1 MNSKK
6 AKAVSAVASA
16 RRRMGVI
23 SGTIIILAFAA
34 AVIVAV
40 YFVLDQNTTMSRQN
54 VYTMNSQLANSIQS
68 RLDKM
73 EEVTTRVLQSESYKK
88 FDESVY
94 KNSSRKYER
103 FVKIT
108 KTHSH
113 FLGKTMSFKE
123 SFVAEYTRC
132 LNRWSNMTGHLAVL
146 RAMEYRKL
154 LERAKNMPDNI
165 NGWDY
170 LKLLKNYE

>member
-1 MNSKK
+1 
-6 AKAVSAVASA
+6 
-16 RRRMGVI
+16 
-23 SGTIIILAFAA
+23 
-34 AVIVAV
+34 
-40 YFVLDQNTTMSRQN
+40 
-54 VYTMNSQLANSIQS
+54 
-68 RLDKM
+68 
-73 EEVTTRVLQSESYKK
+73 
-88 FDESVY
+88 
-94 KNSSRKYER
+94 
-103 FVKIT
+103 
-108 KTHSH
+108 
-113 FLGKTMSFKE
+113 MSFKE

>member
-16 RRRMGVI
+16 RRRMGII

-68 RLDKM
+68 RL
-73 EEVTTRVLQSESYKK
+73 EPLRVICGKAI
-88 FDESVY
+88 
-94 KNSSRKYER
+94 KNSMSRC
-103 FVKIT
+103 I
-108 KTHSH
+108 KTA
-113 FLGKTMSFKE
+113 
-123 SFVAEYTRC
+123 AE
-132 LNRWSNMTGHLAVL
+132 NMISAWK
-146 RAMEYRKL
+146 MK
-154 LERAKNMPDNI
+154 
-165 NGWDY
+165 
-170 LKLLKNYE
+170 